1 MNRIKGKKM
10 ARIKPNHGALD
21 GEWLISFIERL
32 EKLHADHDAIN
43 KDMSAIY
50 DEAKSAGYDPKYI
63 KKVIKIRAS
72 DPDKISEENEL
83 LKMYCNACGVQLAF
97 DFG

>member
-1 MNRIKGKKM
+1 MV
-10 ARIKPNHGALD
+10 RIKPNHGVPDSERLKS
-21 GEWLISFIERL
+21 LIERL
-32 EKLHADHDAIN
+32 EKLHADHNAIN
-43 KDMSAIY
+43 QDMSAIY

-72 DPDKISEENEL
+72 DPDKISEENAM
-83 LKMYCNACGVQLAF
+83 LKMYCDAVGVQLAF